1 MLQPVRARFIKIK
14 LRGHDPKRNVFTLNR
29 AMKSEILEGFSAL
42 DRDPT
47 GGQGLNKF
55 NFYFKQKTGHIFKL
69 LDCVLIFSVY

>member
-1 MLQPVRARFIKIK
+1 MLQPVRARFIKIE

-55 NFYFKQKTGHIFKL
+55 NF
-69 LDCVLIFSVY
+69 